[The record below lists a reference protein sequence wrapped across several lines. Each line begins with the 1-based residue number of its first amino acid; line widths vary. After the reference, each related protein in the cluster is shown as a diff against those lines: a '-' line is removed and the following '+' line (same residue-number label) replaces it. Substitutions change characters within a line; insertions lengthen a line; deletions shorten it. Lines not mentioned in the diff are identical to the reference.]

1 MEFDPQVKGENG
13 YMDVLSMNIQ
23 HRNVLI
29 NGEVTDTMS
38 ATIVSQLLYLD
49 SVDREEPINLY
60 INSPGGSVS
69 AGLAIYDTMQHISA
83 PVSTLCLGRAASM
96 GAILLSGGTKG
107 MRKILPHAEVMVHQ
121 PSGGIDGQAKDITIA
136 AAHIEK
142 LRRILNQILAENCGK
157 TPEEVEEATER
168 DHWMQPEEAITFGIV
183 DEIIN

>member
-1 MEFDPQVKGENG
+1 
-13 YMDVLSMNIQ
+13 
-23 HRNVLI
+23 
-29 NGEVTDTMS
+29 
-38 ATIVSQLLYLD
+38 
-49 SVDREEPINLY
+49 
-60 INSPGGSVS
+60 
-69 AGLAIYDTMQHISA
+69 
-83 PVSTLCLGRAASM
+83 
-96 GAILLSGGTKG
+96 